1 MNKRKSSLLFRLT
14 TTFSALA
21 VSIALATP
29 QTIEAVGTT
38 SSSSASTSS
47 SSSASTSS
55 SSSASTSS
63 ASSSSARASM
73 SASQQASRSASTN
86 ASRSVSNSA
95 NRSNVSR
102 SQAVQNQTRSMSP
115 VGKPYSSKASK
126 NQQLMTTNFY
136 NNWLLY
142 YMVINTTQDNHKKS
156 MSVDAQKDMLKK
168 QMKDKETLYTV
179 TVDTKN
185 GERVIAVPKK
195 DYDKIQK
202 GSHIKYNNG
211 KVEIS

>member
-1 MNKRKSSLLFRLT
+1 M
-14 TTFSALA
+14 
-21 VSIALATP
+21 
-29 QTIEAVGTT
+29 
-38 SSSSASTSS
+38 
-47 SSSASTSS
+47 
-55 SSSASTSS
+55 
-63 ASSSSARASM
+63 
-73 SASQQASRSASTN
+73 
-86 ASRSVSNSA
+86 
-95 NRSNVSR
+95 

-211 KVEIS
+211 EIEIS

>member
-1 MNKRKSSLLFRLT
+1 MNKRKSSLLLRLT

-21 VSIALATP
+21 VSVALATP
-29 QTIEAVGTT
+29 QTVEAVGST

-55 SSSASTSS
+55 SSASTSS
-63 ASSSSARASM
+63 TSSSSARASM
-73 SASQQASRSASTN
+73 SASRQASQNASANASRSASAN
-86 ASRSVSNSA
+86 AS
-95 NRSNVSR
+95 RSNVSR

-115 VGKPYSSKASK
+115 VSKPYSSKASK

-211 KVEIS
+211 KIEIS